1 MQVKITG
8 KNIDVGVA
16 MREHAT
22 AIVDEVLT
30 KHFDRGYEGHIVF
43 ERTRIGFNVECVVHL
58 DSGVRLQSHAE
69 APEARIA
76 LELAA
81 EKLEKRLRR
90 YRRRL
95 KEHHPVRVENAFSV
109 VLASPS
115 EDDEEPAEGDGANPV
130 VVAETTSPLPTLTVG
145 EAVMRL
151 DLGGQPFILFRSAA
165 HGGLNVVYRRDDG
178 HIGWLDPDRA
188 AVADASSR

>member
-8 KNIDVGVA
+8 KNLDVGVA
-16 MREHAT
+16 MREQAT
-22 AIVDEVLT
+22 QALDEVLT
-30 KHFDRGYEGHIVF
+30 KHFDRGYDGHIVF

-69 APEARIA
+69 APEARTA

-95 KEHHPVRVENAFSV
+95 KEHHPVRVEDALDR
-109 VLASPS
+109 VLAAPA
-115 EDDEEPAEGDGANPV
+115 DTDEEPEGDSANPV

-151 DLGGQPFILFRSAA
+151 DLGGQQFILFRSAA
-165 HGGLNVVYRRDDG
+165 HGGLNVVYRRKDG
-178 HIGWLDPDRA
+178 HIGWLDPNSA
-188 AVADASSR
+188 AVADQPAR